1 MDNINRIKDLINKV
15 ETKDFVIKEQRE
27 EIGNLLGLGA
37 DAVRGLWDMASSAIN
52 DGVPYVV
59 DKVTGRRLLNEFPF
73 SGNIEKVCIDA
84 AKMFISTLKASINSE
99 TDLFNSLIVLNNLY
113 KGAESGKIVDKKGL
127 TLEPWEV
134 FEVFTGAIYYESRG
148 KNFTYADLWDTYIE
162 TNDIDDVSD
171 GVINWI
177 DSNINYGSTVGTNG
191 TKIKEFMLEFFDSG
205 QSFTAFWNTD
215 RLDGDWLFGG
225 IISYMDL
232 IDVTKYKDNDRL
244 MSEFEVRLSK
254 DLPCY
259 ESAKFKPVT
268 VNSEKVN
275 AFVRKE
281 NKWLTV
287 LFYKNDTLTANVYYG
302 DDRSTPVATTTDI
315 DCGGN
320 VTSGQNMDDLGG
332 VNDIN
337 ESFIIEQQSPS
348 KRYVKYGGV
357 RFAFDPETFE
367 DMRALHNGG
376 TSDSSADNDT
386 ENNTTTDTT
395 TTQPNDT
402 TTDTTTVQP
411 DDTNQN
417 DSGEDQEVTP
427 TEDMSNIDRLVALLI
442 SKGVQEVVARD
453 PKNRASMGSIA
464 VGKLI
469 NDTVTPEDYT
479 KNEEN
484 LYAEKFIESIE
495 KGLTT
500 FNGNETNHDIQAR
513 EEERVINTTTKISN
527 PTPLELQ
534 KIEEIGDDAVSKT
547 NNELSFDKNR
557 IQSIR
562 VTSNETQVVYIAKED
577 ITDIVS
583 NIEGQLERVFGG
595 DWKLDKAK
603 NKFMSSNKLFI
614 FTKKEE

>member
-1 MDNINRIKDLINKV
+1 MDSINRIKDLMNKV
-15 ETKDFVIKEQRE
+15 ETKNFIIKEQE
-27 EIGNLLGLGA
+27 LGNLLGLGT

-52 DGVPYVV
+52 DAVPYVV
-59 DKVTGRRLLNEFPF
+59 DKATGHKLLNEFPF
-73 SGNIEKVCIDA
+73 SGNIEKVCGDA
-84 AKMFISTLKASINSE
+84 AKMFISTVKSSVNSK
-99 TDLFNSLIVLNNLY
+99 TDVYNSLIVLNNLL
-113 KGAESGKIVDKKGL
+113 KGAESGKILDSDGL

-162 TNDIDDVSD
+162 TDDIDDVSD
-171 GVINWI
+171 GVIEWL
-177 DSNINYGSTVGTNG
+177 DSNINYGSTIGDDGT
-191 TKIKEFMLEFFDSG
+191 TIKEFMLEFFESG

-215 RLDGDWLFGG
+215 RLDGDWKFGE
-225 IISYMDL
+225 IFVNMNL
-232 IDVTKYKDNDRL
+232 IDISEYQDTDRL
-244 MSEFEVRLSK
+244 MSEFEVRLSG

-337 ESFIIEQQSPS
+337 ESFIIEQQSSP
-348 KRYVKYGGV
+348 KKYVKYGGV
-357 RFAFDPETFE
+357 RFAFDSETFE
-367 DMRALHNGG
+367 EMKALHNGG
-376 TSDSSADNDT
+376 TSDSSADDDT

-395 TTQPNDT
+395 TVQPNDT

-411 DDTNQN
+411 DNTNQN

-427 TEDMSNIDRLVALLI
+427 AENMSNIDRLVALLI

-464 VGKLI
+464 VGALT

-495 KGLTT
+495 KGITT
-500 FNGNETNHDIQAR
+500 FKRNETNHDIQAR

-577 ITDIVS
+577 ITDMIS

>member
-1 MDNINRIKDLINKV
+1 
-15 ETKDFVIKEQRE
+15 
-27 EIGNLLGLGA
+27 
-37 DAVRGLWDMASSAIN
+37 
-52 DGVPYVV
+52 
-59 DKVTGRRLLNEFPF
+59 
-73 SGNIEKVCIDA
+73 
-84 AKMFISTLKASINSE
+84 
-99 TDLFNSLIVLNNLY
+99 
-113 KGAESGKIVDKKGL
+113 
-127 TLEPWEV
+127 
-134 FEVFTGAIYYESRG
+134 
-148 KNFTYADLWDTYIE
+148 
-162 TNDIDDVSD
+162 
-171 GVINWI
+171 
-177 DSNINYGSTVGTNG
+177 
-191 TKIKEFMLEFFDSG
+191 
-205 QSFTAFWNTD
+205 
-215 RLDGDWLFGG
+215 
-225 IISYMDL
+225 
-232 IDVTKYKDNDRL
+232 
-244 MSEFEVRLSK
+244 
-254 DLPCY
+254 
-259 ESAKFKPVT
+259 
-268 VNSEKVN
+268 
-275 AFVRKE
+275 
-281 NKWLTV
+281 
-287 LFYKNDTLTANVYYG
+287 
-302 DDRSTPVATTTDI
+302 
-315 DCGGN
+315 
-320 VTSGQNMDDLGG
+320 
-332 VNDIN
+332 
-337 ESFIIEQQSPS
+337 
-348 KRYVKYGGV
+348 
-357 RFAFDPETFE
+357 
-367 DMRALHNGG
+367 MRALHNGG
-376 TSDSSADNDT
+376 TSDSSADSDT

-427 TEDMSNIDRLVALLI
+427 TEDMSNIDKLVALLI

-464 VGKLI
+464 VGALT
-469 NDTVTPEDYT
+469 NDTVTPEEYT

-495 KGLTT
+495 KGITT
-500 FNGNETNHDIQAR
+500 FKRNETNHDIQAR

-577 ITDIVS
+577 ITDMIS